1 MKMKLYEVTHVVYED
16 DCTDPFHQK
25 ERRTTVGIFKDTK
38 DKIKSLVAQLNKTNN
53 SYHATE
59 NEPSENYYFFS
70 EIRPISVDEYLAST
84 KTSVG
89 SAINP
94 DKTESD
100 LKAELLKCG
109 LSPEE
114 LDWLEP

>member
-1 MKMKLYEVTHVVYED
+1 MNIAVQESCLEIWNFGLAED
-16 DCTDPFHQK
+16 
-25 ERRTTVGIFKDTK
+25 
-38 DKIKSLVAQLNKTNN
+38 
-53 SYHATE
+53 
-59 NEPSENYYFFS
+59 YYVFS

-89 SAINP
+89 LAINP
-94 DKTESD
+94 DKTISD
-100 LKAELLKCG
+100 LKTELLECG